1 MESLLLATLR
11 HRGSAD
17 WASSLRDV
25 IARGGCELR
34 AAEGMSTLR
43 AQRTAAGVATFA
55 AEPTQMLE
63 ILPSSTSSSAHAAA
77 SDCTAPALAHPALRG
92 CVRRVLGRGHR
103 LVLDTSLC
111 GASASD
117 DASASAAATI
127 SELPPLN
134 SVGGYFD
141 VAQRCV
147 ALAADSAHHEL
158 LHEMVHSRLHC
169 ADVDGPLHA
178 HRQQLERRGFSEV
191 GAEELVCRE
200 HELHVLRAGPL
211 TAAAASR
218 ALVVHDSAL
227 LIVEHELGAR
237 ATLDGPQRAEL
248 RRARWTRA
256 LLTSPRA
263 RGLHV
268 LAVGTAALAAAT
280 AAFSGI
286 WARIKR

>member
-1 MESLLLATLR
+1 MEALLSSLR
-11 HRGSAD
+11 HRGSDD

-25 IARGGCELR
+25 LAQSGCAVR

-63 ILPSSTSSSAHAAA
+63 ILPSTTSSAHATAT
-77 SDCTAPALAHPALRG
+77 DCTAPALAHPALRG
-92 CVRRVLGRGHR
+92 CVRRILGRGHR

-141 VAQRCV
+141 GAQCCV

-158 LHEMVHSRLHC
+158 VHEMVHSRLHC

-178 HRQQLERRGFSEV
+178 HRQQIERRGFSEV

-248 RRARWTRA
+248 RRALDARPPHVAARARSTCWRWAPRPRRRRRA
-256 LLTSPRA
+256 LC
-263 RGLHV
+263 GH
-268 LAVGTAALAAAT
+268 G
-280 AAFSGI
+280 
-286 WARIKR
+286 

>member
-1 MESLLLATLR
+1 MESLLATLR
-11 HRGSAD
+11 HRGSDD
-17 WASSLRDV
+17 WANSLRDV
-25 IARGGCELR
+25 LAQSGCEVR
-34 AAEGMSTLR
+34 AADGMSTLR

-63 ILPSSTSSSAHAAA
+63 ILPKTSSSATHATA

-92 CVRRVLGRGHR
+92 CVRRILGRGHR
-103 LVLDTSLC
+103 LVLDTSLS

-117 DASASAAATI
+117 DASASAAAKL

-141 VAQRCV
+141 GAQRCV

-178 HRQQLERRGFSEV
+178 HRQQLERRGYSEV

-263 RGLHV
+263 RALHV